1 MKFFF
6 SLIAFMFLAGSF
18 ALAQDWSTGV
28 APILFNKC
36 APCHHSGGAGHG
48 DFTKYDTAV
57 VYAGAINAYVSA
69 GIMPPWPPDHYRTFA
84 HERRL
89 SSQEI
94 STIQSWIMNGVP
106 EGDTSL
112 APPVPSFSG
121 GAMLTTPPDLV
132 YQMPTYTVTQA
143 GNGDVYWNFV
153 IPTNTLQ
160 NQFVRG
166 FEFLPGN
173 TAIVHHAL
181 VYVDTGSTAL
191 TNDANYPGPGYPGF
205 GGVNSNS
212 AKLIGAFVPGSTP
225 FLLPQGFGMRFPQNS
240 VIIFAMHYPAA
251 AVGMIDSSKI
261 HLYLAGG
268 NSREVFF
275 AAALNHATTMTNGPL
290 VIPANTTRTFHEAY
304 TVPTNVSVFGVAPH
318 MHLIGR
324 SIKSFAV
331 PAASTDTIP
340 LINIPNWD
348 FKWQGAY
355 YFQKVQKIAA
365 GTTLH
370 ATAFYDNTPSNP
382 YNPNSP
388 PLLVTLGENTGDE
401 MMLVYFAYA
410 LYQPGDENIIID
422 SSMAPTVIP
431 QLGYGDTEFFPVWPN
446 PGKGIVWAK
455 WFTQDAEEAVL
466 RVRNL
471 QGQILLTR
479 NFPAM
484 QGYRTE
490 ALDASSWSQGLYI
503 LELKTGGT
511 THVRKWL
518 RE

>member
-57 VYAGAINAYVSA
+57 FYAGAINAYVAA

-89 SSQEI
+89 NSQEI
-94 STIQSWIMNGVP
+94 STIQAWIMNGVP
-106 EGDTSL
+106 KGDTTL

-121 GAMLTTPPDLV
+121 GAMLGTPPDLV
-132 YQMPTYTVTQA
+132 YQMPSYTVTQA

-160 NQFVRG
+160 NQFIRG

-205 GGVNSNS
+205 GGVNSTS

-251 AVGMIDSSKI
+251 AAGMIDSSKI

-275 AAALNHATTMTNGPL
+275 VPALNHATSMTNGPL

-304 TVPTNVSVFGVAPH
+304 TVPANVSVFGVAPH

-370 ATAFYDNTPSNP
+370 ATAFYDNTSGNP
-382 YNPNSP
+382 LNPNSP
-388 PLLVTLGENTGDE
+388 PLLVTSGENTGDE

-410 LYQPGDENIIID
+410 LYQPGDENILID
-422 SSMAPTVIP
+422 SSLAPTAIP

-446 PGKGIVWAK
+446 PTQEIIHLK
-455 WFTQDAEEAVL
+455 WFTQNSEAL
-466 RVRNL
+466 QIFVRNRL
-471 QGQILLTR
+471 GQVIWSWDY
-479 NFPAM
+479 PANA
-484 QGYRTE
+484 GYRVETLS
-490 ALDASSWSQGLYI
+490 ALEWPSGLY
-503 LELKTGGT
+503 LVELKGRQGSL
-511 THVRKWL
+511 VQKVQK
-518 RE
+518 E